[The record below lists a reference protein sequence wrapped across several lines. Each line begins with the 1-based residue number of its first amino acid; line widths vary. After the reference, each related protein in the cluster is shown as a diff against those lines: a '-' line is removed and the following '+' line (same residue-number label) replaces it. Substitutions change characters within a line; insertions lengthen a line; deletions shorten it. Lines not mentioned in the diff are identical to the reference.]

1 MRQIIPRSLVV
12 AAALLVATAAV
23 AEDAWL
29 GITMSEISPGM
40 ARALQLDDDGGVLVD
55 TVVPDSPAAAAGL
68 EPGDVVVGIGDR
80 TVDDSGDLARRVR
93 RHDAGDRVVLT
104 VLRDGER
111 RELTVTLGE
120 RPARD
125 RVIWSF
131 GKGEHGERSLRWED
145 EDGKAGM
152 ILDGFGL
159 GDDRGYLGVIPGPD
173 DEEPGVVI
181 TAVNAGGAAAEAGLE
196 DGDRIVAIDGEE
208 IGDGAD
214 LHRRLEGTEPGQE
227 VTVTVVRDGERRE
240 MAVTLAASPGRID
253 LSAQVRRFLPEG
265 MELPGQL
272 PWIEL
277 HGGDLEH
284 LDSLNLR
291 DERAELRELKRE
303 LEQLQREL
311 ERLQRE
317 LAEKSPPER

>member
-40 ARALQLDDDGGVLVD
+40 ARALQLTDDGGVLVD

-68 EPGDVVVGIGDR
+68 ASGDVIVGIGDR
-80 TVDDSGDLARRVR
+80 TVDDTGDLARRIR
-93 RHDAGDRVVLT
+93 RHDPGEQVVLT
-104 VLRDGER
+104 VLRGGAR
-111 RELTVTLGE
+111 QELTVTLGE
-120 RPARD
+120 RTDRD

-131 GKGEHGERSLRWED
+131 GEGEHGKGRLHWDD
-145 EDGKAGM
+145 EDGPAGM
-152 ILDGFGL
+152 ILEGFGL
-159 GDDRGYLGVIPGPD
+159 GGDRGFLGVVPAPD
-173 DEEPGVVI
+173 DEQPGVVI
-181 TAVNAGGAAAEAGLE
+181 GAVNAGGAAAEAGLAA
-196 DGDRIVAIDGEE
+196 GDRIVALAGEE
-208 IGDGAD
+208 IADGAD
-214 LHRRLEGTEPGQE
+214 LHRHLAGTEPGQE
-227 VTVTVVRDGERRE
+227 LTVTVVRDGARQDLV
-240 MAVTLAASPGRID
+240 VTLAANPGRID
-253 LSAQVRRFLPEG
+253 LGAQLRRFLPEG
-265 MELPGQL
+265 MDLPGRM

-277 HGGDLEH
+277 HGGQLEQ

-317 LAEKSPPER
+317 LAEKSRQER